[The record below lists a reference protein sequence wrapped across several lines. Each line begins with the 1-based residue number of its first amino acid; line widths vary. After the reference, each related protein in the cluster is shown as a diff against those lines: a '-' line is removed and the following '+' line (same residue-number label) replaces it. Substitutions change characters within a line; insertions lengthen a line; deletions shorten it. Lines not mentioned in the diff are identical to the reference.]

1 MTVRTAFYPGSF
13 DPPTNG
19 HLDVLKHAT
28 KMVDKLV
35 VGVGIN
41 SAKSALF
48 TVEERVTMLKD
59 ICSEIKNCLI
69 QIVAFDDLLI
79 KAAKR
84 YNANFIIRGLR
95 DGTDFDYEMQMSGM
109 NMTMEP
115 NILTVFLPS
124 SPLVRPITATLVR
137 QIAAM
142 KGNIESFVPEVVV
155 QKLSL
160 KFSV

>member
-19 HLDVLKHAT
+19 HLDVLKHAA
-28 KMVDKLV
+28 KLVDRLV
-35 VGVGIN
+35 VGIGIN
-41 SAKSALF
+41 PSKTALF
-48 TVEERVTMLKD
+48 TVEERIKMLEN
-59 ICSEIKNCLI
+59 ICSEIKDCFI
-69 QIVAFDDLLI
+69 QIVTFDDLLV

-84 YNANFIIRGLR
+84 HGANLIIRGLR
-95 DGTDFDYEMQMSGM
+95 DGTDLDYEMQMSGM

-115 NILTVFLPS
+115 DILTVFLPS

-142 KGNIESFVPEVVV
+142 KGNIESFVPEAVA

-160 KFSV
+160 KFSI